1 MATFHRSETA
11 CRHFLNSLFQS
22 DKIDK
27 WSFYL
32 PNQISG
38 TYCPKTSTRPPSCGI
53 VFFMTILDLYFRISN
68 YINITTNIVRWCH
81 LKLVIQIP
89 SFFSP
94 LIDHSAVIHL
104 VQKNRQVK
112 SSLHPGKKTWIQR
125 DLNHQPPDIIHD
137 ALDHRTTVP
146 WSKFRFFGN
155 CFLWAPTKSC
165 TQEVTS
171 TYSPWSTK
179 YSPIFTWDHFITP
192 PHHGHLIGQK

>member
-81 LKLVIQIP
+81 LKLVIWIT
-89 SFFSP
+89 SFFVLVSP
-94 LIDHSAVIHL
+94 LLLFKQGRYNRTSRPALRCGTGQAATCELKIW
-104 VQKNRQVK
+104 KNLLYAEVEWGIWVLSL
-112 SSLHPGKKTWIQR
+112 SSLWC
-125 DLNHQPPDIIHD
+125 
-137 ALDHRTTVP
+137 V
-146 WSKFRFFGN
+146 
-155 CFLWAPTKSC
+155 C
-165 TQEVTS
+165 V
-171 TYSPWSTK
+171 
-179 YSPIFTWDHFITP
+179 
-192 PHHGHLIGQK
+192 